1 MTSEEI
7 ERRLYLAKILRLQE
21 LRDQAEAVDAL
32 TPAEREARVKANL
45 VAHLAAEA
53 EIEAAK

>member
-7 ERRLYLAKILRLQE
+7 ERRLHLAKILRLQE
-21 LRDQAEAVDAL
+21 LRDQAEGVDAL
-32 TPAEREARVKANL
+32 TPAEREARVKTNL
-45 VAHLAAEA
+45 AAHLAAEA